1 MIQYALLCQCHGSFV
16 LIPRS
21 SGDGSSRKFFSLFFF
36 FFFLTHASKRPSG
49 LTYSH
54 WWSHCWSP
62 GCLWPGLVFS
72 SSSQSRHCPVVEIP
86 LSTLLIFV
94 GLFGGELNCC
104 DKLSFR
110 FSIAQTSPSC
120 PIRLIS
126 SLYPYE
132 CQKYGAATWKWGK
145 KKNQQLPTELM

>member
-1 MIQYALLCQCHGSFV
+1 MIQYAPLCQCHGSFV

-21 SGDGSSRKFFSLFFF
+21 SGDGSSRKFFFLFF

-54 WWSHCWSP
+54 WWSP

-72 SSSQSRHCPVVEIP
+72 SSSQSRHCSVVEIP

-94 GLFGGELNCC
+94 DLFGGELNCC

-126 SLYPYE
+126 SLYPCE
-132 CQKYGAATWKWGK
+132 CQKYGAATWKWK
-145 KKNQQLPTELM
+145 KKSTASNRTDVNH